1 MKHQFFSINKGG
13 NDIKEFNLN
22 NVVYRETIFQGY
34 YITKDGEIAQIK
46 FDEFG
51 KLKSFFLM
59 RQEITKDGYSRVEIN
74 HKHYFKSDFIF
85 TGEENHAAEILDEY
99 SENKIDLSDINRIL
113 SYIMLKSF

>member
-1 MKHQFFSINKGG
+1 MS
-13 NDIKEFNLN
+13 
-22 NVVYRETIFQGY
+22 
-34 YITKDGEIAQIK
+34 
-46 FDEFG
+46 
-51 KLKSFFLM
+51 
-59 RQEITKDGYSRVEIN
+59 EIN